1 MAKKK
6 TKASK
11 AKVKKVKPTK
21 VKQAKPK
28 KTKVKAK
35 KVKPIP
41 KGYHTAT
48 PYLVMKGAADAIEFY
63 KKAFGAKEMVRM
75 PGPGGSVM
83 HAEIKIGDSPIMLAD
98 EVPQIGHR
106 GPHALGGTPVT
117 IVLYVKD
124 VDTLAAQAIA
134 AGATVQRPVI
144 DQFYGDRSGTF
155 ADPFGH
161 VWMIATHIE
170 DVPPEEMRK
179 RMQAMMAQQGG
190 ANATASTSAPSHADA
205 TIGAP

>member
-11 AKVKKVKPTK
+11 AKPKKTKPNKVKK
-21 VKQAKPK
+21 AKPK

-35 KVKPIP
+35 KVKAIP

-48 PYLVMKGAADAIEFY
+48 PYLVMKGAADAIAFY
-63 KKAFGAKEMVRM
+63 KKAFGAVELFRM

-98 EVPQIGHR
+98 EQPQMGYR
-106 GPHALGGTPVT
+106 GPHALGGTPVS
-117 IVLYVKD
+117 IMLYVKD
-124 VDTLAAQAIA
+124 VDAMAAQAVA

-155 ADPFGH
+155 GDPFGH
-161 VWMIATHIE
+161 VWTISTHIE
-170 DVPPEEMRK
+170 DVHHEEMQK
-179 RMQAMMAQQGG
+179 RMHAMMSQQAG
-190 ANATASTSAPSHADA
+190 ANATAAPSHAEA
-205 TIGAP
+205 AISAP

>member
-6 TKASK
+6 IK
-11 AKVKKVKPTK
+11 AKKAKPTK
-21 VKQAKPK
+21 VKVKKAKKIKPK
-28 KTKVKAK
+28 KTKVK
-35 KVKPIP
+35 KVKAIP

-63 KKAFGAKEMVRM
+63 KKAFGAVELFRM

-98 EVPQIGHR
+98 EHPQMGHR
-106 GPHALGGTPVT
+106 GPHVLGGTPVS
-117 IVLYVKD
+117 IMLYVKD
-124 VDTLAAQAIA
+124 VDAVAAQAVA
-134 AGATVQRPVI
+134 AGATVQRPVV

-155 ADPFGH
+155 GDPFGH
-161 VWMIATHIE
+161 VWTISTHIE
-170 DVPPEEMRK
+170 DVHHEEMQK
-179 RMQAMMAQQGG
+179 RMYAMMAQHSST
-190 ANATASTSAPSHADA
+190 NAAPSTTEPSRIET